1 VIVALAAL
9 AMIAS
14 GCGTTKVIPSGGQL
28 TVALTEYRLRP
39 QRVEVT
45 SGSLTIVAH
54 NYGRLTHNVVI
65 LQDGRAQDSMQPI
78 PPGGSGEL
86 TVYLLPGRYILA
98 STVQSDQAL
107 GVYGSLIV
115 RPG

>member
-1 VIVALAAL
+1 MIVAVVGF
-9 AMIAS
+9 AMIAA
-14 GCGTTKVIPSGGQL
+14 GCGTTNAIPSGDQL

-39 QRVEVT
+39 QSVEVT
-45 SGSLTIVAH
+45 AGSLTIVAH

-65 LQDGRAQDSMQPI
+65 LHNGRAQDSMQPI
-78 PPGGSGEL
+78 PPGGSEEL
-86 TVYLLPGRYILA
+86 TVFLLPGRYVLA

-107 GVYGSLIV
+107 GVYGRLIV